1 MRLHARANH
10 GGRRG
15 LLAFA
20 LASLI
25 AFALALTTGAGPAS
39 AAVGPNQITHVYMNL
54 ANQGS
59 QSQQNQYQG
68 LIDSLRQASSQ
79 FTGSYRGNTRI
90 TQYSDQGLIRL
101 SLHVTASNT
110 ETSLWIDPSDLY
122 VLGFSNQW
130 NQTWQFNDNRINLG
144 TRLAQSGFT
153 TNGNVQ
159 TLFFGGA
166 YTSLPA
172 SAGVNRSNFQH
183 DYSDIIGAVEQLAH
197 VTNPTG
203 GQANGSD
210 QQWTA
215 RSLLLLIQ
223 ATSEAA
229 RFYDINGVFRTTM
242 LGAYGSR
249 GLTAYQQNLEN
260 AWSAASAFGY
270 NLTNYGSATPITT
283 TGGISWNQW
292 SDVASRI
299 AIMLYRITAVPDQG
313 NSGDWSH
320 DEL

>member
-1 MRLHARANH
+1 MHLHDRTNA
-10 GGRRG
+10 GGRNLLALAVAT

-20 LASLI
+20 LA
-25 AFALALTTGAGPAS
+25 LTAGTGSAS
-39 AAVGPNQITHVYMNL
+39 AAVGQNQIRHVYMNL

-59 QSQQNQYQG
+59 SSQRDQYQG
-68 LIDSLRQASSQ
+68 LIDSLRAASSQ
-79 FTGSYRGNTRI
+79 FDGSYRGNTRI

-101 SLHVTASNT
+101 SLNVSAGNT
-110 ETSLWIDPSDLY
+110 EASLWIDPSDLY
-122 VLGFSNQW
+122 VLGFSNRW
-130 NQTWQFNDNRINLG
+130 GQTWQFNDNRVDLGARIAASGYAING
-144 TRLAQSGFT
+144 A
-153 TNGNVQ
+153 VQ

-172 SAGVNRSNFQH
+172 SAGVTRGNFPH
-183 DYSDIIGAVEQLAH
+183 DYADVVGSVEQLAN

-223 ATSEAA
+223 FTSEAA

-242 LGAYGSR
+242 TGAFGGR

-260 AWSAASAFGY
+260 AWSAASAYGY
-270 NLTNYGSATPITT
+270 NLTNYGSAAPVTT
-283 TGGISWNQW
+283 TGGITWQQW

-313 NSGDWSH
+313 NSGNWIH
-320 DEL
+320 DEF